1 MGLDGAIVPHHPL
14 QPLPLVPSPVH
25 RRRQFDEF
33 NNEDDDHG
41 NDNGHEEVAVVAGG
55 GENVPVPLPLP
66 FTYTI
71 WLLIIHSIFVYL
83 YTCWILLDSS
93 LGRLLYLGC
102 GLVMSIQGSFHI
114 VVTMMLSS
122 KNYQYYWIVPYRYIE
137 FGFRSIKC
145 LSCKV
150 IFQTVLYTV
159 LTVLLIYTL
168 VIFYE
173 QGEYVLDS
181 LQVVTTTS
189 QNIMNRM
196 TGTTTTAKQNG
207 S

>member
-1 MGLDGAIVPHHPL
+1 MSHLLYV
-14 QPLPLVPSPVH
+14 VV
-25 RRRQFDEF
+25 
-33 NNEDDDHG
+33 EDDDDHS

-83 YTCWILLDSS
+83 HTCWILLDSS
-93 LGRLLYLGC
+93 RGRLLYLGFI
-102 GLVMSIQGSFHI
+102 LVMNIQGSFHI

-122 KNYQYYWIVPYRYIE
+122 KNYQYFWIVPYHYID
-137 FGFRSIKC
+137 FGFCSIKC

-150 IFQTVLYTV
+150 IFQTVLHTV

-189 QNIMNRM
+189 QNIMNQM
-196 TGTTTTAKQNG
+196 TGTTTAAAATN
-207 S
+207 